1 MQIFERHFQL
11 NYSVGI
17 HDGFTLFCLM
27 ICTQTVSLIQFS
39 AASRAILNQE
49 RLVLQF
55 PIELGARPLSSVGIP
70 NSGADT
76 GFFLGRGALISCST
90 STPINHIVF
99 FWQNTSCIRKPQVI
113 SGGGCENLNMY

>member
-39 AASRAILNQE
+39 AASRAVLNQE

-76 GFFLGRGALISCST
+76 GFFFRSGCTHLLLYFNTNKPHS
-90 STPINHIVF
+90 F
-99 FWQNTSCIRKPQVI
+99 FLAEYQ
-113 SGGGCENLNMY
+113 LY